1 MAVQEL
7 TQPIL
12 NPIAAFDATVE
23 HTISFV
29 AIGGAQVLGNRL
41 VISNNQTGA
50 VVYNQMQ
57 TTMRLEHVIPANT
70 LQNGGYYNAVVYTVS
85 SGGEES
91 VASTAVPFYC
101 YSRPTL
107 TINNIPATET
117 IENGT
122 YTFTASYSQAENELL
137 DSYQFTLYDSNRNI
151 LSQSNLIY
159 YQTDSSLS
167 YTFVGMSNDTAYYI
181 GITGET
187 VNGTQITSGL
197 VYFTV
202 RYSQPASF
210 AICDLVNDCENGYIQ
225 ISSNIVAI
233 DGKSNPDPPIYIDD
247 KEVDLRE
254 HGSWVEWDEGFDIQN
269 DFTMRVWGRDFN
281 EYENI
286 ITLKNDENTDSNPN
300 RIELKWMVGDVLKNL
315 PEYSSVNGYNINI
328 ENAEAT
334 TIENLRI
341 AGNSIQQTNSGEQIV
356 AGNGFVN
363 FNTVAE
369 KPINIEIEGTQE
381 QETREGYNLLQNKLT
396 DTTING
402 VTFKINEDKS
412 VTVNGTATASIIANL
427 LTGEYN
433 DNNATEP
440 LIIPDNITNCRLSG
454 CPSGGSSS
462 TYKLD
467 IYNQT
472 YALLATD
479 WGEGTNVTIDSQED
493 KKIARVRIIIYSGAT
508 VNNLTFKPMLVAGTE
523 EKPYEQYGA
532 MPSPDYPSPIKCL
545 GNNKNLLNTSLM
557 SETTKGGITSKI
569 NPDGSITFDGICK
582 VDNNVF
588 DFFNENKTKFMF
600 NAISKQTTISAFYVS
615 GNITDKNNEG
625 TFFRICDSN
634 YNGANINLTNLPAKK
649 IMTGIYNS
657 TSGNVFCDIRIDKNV
672 VLDNFTIMLKA
683 SNTLEDA
690 LIYSPYEQG
699 STLISKINK
708 NFYDNSGL
716 KNGLWISGT
725 NIGGNGSG
733 WYVYIKIKGGEKY
746 YISKK
751 NGKSE
756 SSYLELYACTT
767 ANVPAVGVPVID
779 DWIGS
784 SREYKE
790 LEIQTSENANYLFIG
805 LAAGNTT
812 VVTEEIQSLAV
823 EELMVEIGDTAINYV
838 EHQETDY
845 LLYIQQE
852 MLQGDYFVKDADGW
866 NEVHNWNKLI
876 LTGDESYNNNVGYIN
891 VGRFGIYPSLPANP
905 GSLANPN
912 ALSNYYKPEFVVA
925 NGNIFVSGVDGCVYM
940 INEAFKGNLDGFKEQ
955 LNSYYQENKPVYIYY
970 GLKTPTK
977 LSCTEEQNTILN
989 ELSNNM
995 SFVGENNI
1003 YTSGDLPI
1011 PIKVS
1016 DIATPTP
1023 SNPSDIYSVGEVRNL
1038 IDVAD
1043 FNIAYN
1049 QQYFQATNTNF
1060 VLKSN
1065 FIYTLSFNYEVNST
1079 TTDLYYT
1086 LGYGTDNYV
1095 GDITGTNQYTSLT
1108 SGRNSITFVVPDDM
1122 PANSILWVKF
1132 GQTIILADIDVNISN
1147 IQLEEGSILHNYE
1160 EPELY
1165 NIYPTISAKNI
1176 YNENSILY
1184 LKKENTTYSVI
1195 QNGYNI
1201 VPATIGEEAYF
1212 GIGWRNILNAGDTYA
1227 IGYSSLGNLTGFNL
1241 YMVDKNGQGVID
1253 EIEVNNG
1260 VFTAPEGVYDLQLTF
1275 GIDSSVSTNYV
1286 EIWNIQIEAN
1296 NTISQFETYT
1306 SNGSIISTDTPL
1318 RGIDNYRDLIAL
1330 ESPNLLNQAT
1340 QSGNVIGGET
1350 YYLNQSGDTTY
1361 YIWYYNIA
1369 GNLITFLDP
1378 EGQETSGVSGIRGS
1392 FTVHDEC
1399 VRITMTKSAN
1409 PEANDLTSDEIL
1421 SNEVSIT
1428 RGSTAQL
1435 YYPYVTQPSKI
1446 VNVGI
1451 ITFNGT
1457 ENWRMPATNEEN
1469 AVFANLAN
1477 TNIYDFSS
1485 DNDTQ
1490 LSNYFIWGGRKSGYQ
1505 RALDSGVGMYT
1516 YDDGHKYVYFVVPL
1530 SIASTVEEWTT
1541 WLQTINSSGKPLTN
1555 YYKLSNPAIYPLPD
1569 DNISAL
1575 SGLSTYNPIS
1585 NVYTNNQVLGNIS
1598 LDYVTGYS
1606 EQQTQNAY
1614 VQLKCY
1620 NSNNMPYFV
1629 HSNYID
1635 IPEDISTVFIWCRRR
1650 NNLFDLQI
1658 EDLGDYD
1665 GGEQPE
1671 DTNPPVVT
1679 LDIDL
1684 EEVTSS
1690 TIPVTAQ
1697 SIDDVG
1703 LRTVRFSKDN
1713 GQTWDEVVP
1722 VDGLSSTNSYTF
1734 TGLSANTLYTI
1745 RVEAIDLSGNI
1756 GGMSQQVT
1764 THVS

>member
-254 HGSWVEWDEGFDIQN
+254 PGSWVEWDEGFDIQN

-286 ITLKNDENTDSNPN
+286 ITLMNDENTDSNPN
-300 RIELKWMVGDVLKNL
+300 RIELKWMIGDVLKNL

-427 LTGEYN
+427 ITGEYN

-479 WGEGTNVTIDSQED
+479 WGEGTNVTINSQED

-523 EKPYEQYGA
+523 EKPYEQYGV
-532 MPSPDYPSPIKCL
+532 MPSPDYPSPVVCL
-545 GNNKNLLNTSLM
+545 GSNKNELNLEDLEISNNNGIDTYSIDSPNQITLKNKNTTSGTPYSYSFQAFKLNLKNGNYILQSKVDTNSTNYRIIIRGKKNGSNM
-557 SETTKGGITSKI
+557 TATQVLNQNTTSGSFNIDYSQCDEYTIELYANMNYIEQLVTTKYYDIKI
-569 NPDGSITFDGICK
+569 
-582 VDNNVF
+582 
-588 DFFNENKTKFMF
+588 E
-600 NAISKQTTISAFYVS
+600 
-615 GNITDKNNEG
+615 EG
-625 TFFRICDSN
+625 TE
-634 YNGANINLTNLPAKK
+634 A
-649 IMTGIYNS
+649 
-657 TSGNVFCDIRIDKNV
+657 TS
-672 VLDNFTIMLKA
+672 
-683 SNTLEDA
+683 
-690 LIYSPYEQG
+690 YSPPGQGSTKIKKDNGLHNIQVEQG
-699 STLISKINK
+699 SLNSSTGTIINADTRLRTADFVEIK
-708 NFYDNSGL
+708 NFNKIDCKGMTTCSVFFYDTNKTYLGRASTSWETLPFQFEILQNAVYL
-716 KNGLWISGT
+716 KAIFR
-725 NIGGNGSG
+725 
-733 WYVYIKIKGGEKY
+733 K
-746 YISKK
+746 
-751 NGKSE
+751 
-756 SSYLELYACTT
+756 
-767 ANVPAVGVPVID
+767 D
-779 DWIGS
+779 D
-784 SREYKE
+784 E
-790 LEIQTSENANYLFIG
+790 
-805 LAAGNTT
+805 
-812 VVTEEIQSLAV
+812 VVTPDMIKNLRLYSE
-823 EELMVEIGDTAINYV
+823 
-838 EHQETDY
+838 ETDY

-852 MLQGDYFVKDADGW
+852 MLEGDYFVKEADGW
-866 NEVHNWNKLI
+866 KEVHNWNKLI

-891 VGRFGIYPSLPANP
+891 IGRFGIYPSLPANP

-925 NGNIFVSGVDGCVYM
+925 NGNIFVSGVDECVYM

-977 LSCTEEQNTILN
+977 LSCTEEQNTILDQISST
-989 ELSNNM
+989 LSYKGQNN
-995 SFVGENNI
+995 V
-1003 YTSGDLPI
+1003 YTNADLPV
-1011 PIKVS
+1011 PIIIS
-1016 DIATPTP
+1016 DIQTPTP

-1108 SGRNSITFVVPDDM
+1108 SGRNSITFVVPDDI

-1184 LKKENTTYSVI
+1184 LKKENITYSVI

-1201 VPATIGEEAYF
+1201 VPATVGEEAYF

-1275 GIDSSVSTNYV
+1275 GIDSSVATNYV

-1296 NTISQFETYT
+1296 NTVSQFETYT

-1330 ESPNLLNQAT
+1330 ESPNLLNQAN
-1340 QSGNVIGGET
+1340 QSGNVVGGET

-1446 VNVGI
+1446 VNVGT

-1457 ENWRMPATNEEN
+1457 ESWRMPATNEQN

-1516 YDDGHKYVYFVVPL
+1516 NDDGHKYVYFVVPL

>member
-254 HGSWVEWDEGFDIQN
+254 PGSWVEWDEGFDIQN

-286 ITLKNDENTDSNPN
+286 ITLMNDENTDSNPN

-427 LTGEYN
+427 ITGEYN

-467 IYNQT
+467 IYNQN

-523 EKPYEQYGA
+523 EKPYEPYGV
-532 MPSPDYPSPIKCL
+532 MPSPEYPSEIKCL
-545 GNNKNLLNTSLM
+545 GSNKNEFNDSNVYNGYILV
-557 SETTKGGITSKI
+557 KVGGKVGYKSSAL
-569 NPDGSITFDGICK
+569 SITYKKCCK
-582 VDNNVF
+582 LTENVNYMLS
-588 DFFNENKTKFMF
+588 FN
-600 NAISKQTTISAFYVS
+600 
-615 GNITDKNNEG
+615 KNNPVATAAKSCAIVDEDENVLQVFNLNPAEETMIITPTNTGYLYLVMDINATNIKIEEG
-625 TFFRICDSN
+625 TE
-634 YNGANINLTNLPAKK
+634 A
-649 IMTGIYNS
+649 
-657 TSGNVFCDIRIDKNV
+657 TS
-672 VLDNFTIMLKA
+672 
-683 SNTLEDA
+683 
-690 LIYSPYEQG
+690 YSPYGQG

-708 NFYDNSGL
+708 NFLNLNNLEVANNNGIDTYSIDNPNQITL
-716 KNGLWISGT
+716 KNKATTSGIPYSYAFQAFHLNLPQGDYNLSAKTKT
-725 NIGGNGSG
+725 NSTNYRIIIRGKRDGS
-733 WYVYIKIKGGEKY
+733 
-746 YISKK
+746 
-751 NGKSE
+751 N
-756 SSYLELYACTT
+756 TT
-767 ANVPAVGVPVID
+767 AVEVLSQNKNNGNFNID
-779 DWIGS
+779 YSQCD
-784 SREYKE
+784 EYAIE
-790 LEIQTSENANYLFIG
+790 FYAN
-805 LAAGNTT
+805 
-812 VVTEEIQSLAV
+812 QS
-823 EELMVEIGDTAINYV
+823 YV
-838 EHQETDY
+838 EQLVTTTYYDIQIQKGNIATDY
-845 LLYIQQE
+845 IEHQQKDYILPIQQE
-852 MLQGDYFVKDADGW
+852 MLKGDYFIKEADSW
-866 NEVHNWNKLI
+866 KEVHNWNKLI
-876 LTGDESYNNNVGYIN
+876 LTGDESYNNSVGYIN
-891 VGRFGIYPSLPANP
+891 IGRFGIYPSLPANP

-925 NGNIFVSGVDGCVYM
+925 DGNIFVSGVDGCVYM

-1108 SGRNSITFVVPDDM
+1108 SGRNSITFVVPDDI

-1184 LKKENTTYSVI
+1184 LKKENITYSVI

-1201 VPATIGEEAYF
+1201 VPATVGEEAYF

-1296 NTISQFETYT
+1296 NTVSQFETYT

-1340 QSGNVIGGET
+1340 QSGNVVGGET

-1428 RGSTAQL
+1428 RGSTAQS
-1435 YYPYVTQPSKI
+1435 YYPYITQPSKI
-1446 VNVGI
+1446 VNVGT

-1457 ENWRMPATNEEN
+1457 ESWRMPATNEQN

-1516 YDDGHKYVYFVVPL
+1516 NDDGHKYVYFVVPL

>member
-107 TINNIPATET
+107 TINNILATET

-254 HGSWVEWDEGFDIQN
+254 PGSWVEWDEGFDIQN

-381 QETREGYNLLQNKLT
+381 QETISGIQILQNT
-396 DTTING
+396 NQGATG
-402 VTFKINEDKS
+402 YTFS
-412 VTVNGTATASIIANL
+412 
-427 LTGEYN
+427 
-433 DNNATEP
+433 
-440 LIIPDNITNCRLSG
+440 TN
-454 CPSGGSSS
+454 PSGLGTIQARELAGGNGAIFSLTQDLTSWKYITRNANIS
-462 TYKLD
+462 QLKNNTTYTIQFDCKTN
-467 IYNQT
+467 YNESQ
-472 YALLATD
+472 LL
-479 WGEGTNVTIDSQED
+479 
-493 KKIARVRIIIYSGAT
+493 VRIQYGDTSQNFLSFPRAT
-508 VNNLTFKPMLVAGTE
+508 VNNERKRIKLVATSNDTALTGQLLYIQPNALNTVGEEFTISNLILVEGDYSNTELEWEDYTNLEGSPSPNYPSEVVCLGSNKNIFDGTNKNYYINQQANSCGVAGGNSGSIIDVKGKSNVTISSSIVQTRFRAGCVNSEVTDAYAHTIYNGVNKDNRTEMTINCEGYNYLIINATDLSKIKVEKGTE
-523 EKPYEQYGA
+523 A
-532 MPSPDYPSPIKCL
+532 
-545 GNNKNLLNTSLM
+545 TS
-557 SETTKGGITSKI
+557 
-569 NPDGSITFDGICK
+569 
-582 VDNNVF
+582 
-588 DFFNENKTKFMF
+588 
-600 NAISKQTTISAFYVS
+600 
-615 GNITDKNNEG
+615 
-625 TFFRICDSN
+625 
-634 YNGANINLTNLPAKK
+634 
-649 IMTGIYNS
+649 
-657 TSGNVFCDIRIDKNV
+657 
-672 VLDNFTIMLKA
+672 
-683 SNTLEDA
+683 
-690 LIYSPYEQG
+690 YSPPGQGSTKIKKDNGLHNIQVEQG
-699 STLISKINK
+699 SLNSSTGTIINADTRLRTADFVEIK
-708 NFYDNSGL
+708 NFNKIDCKGMTTCNVFFYDTNKTYLGRASTSWETLPFQFEILQNAVYL
-716 KNGLWISGT
+716 KAIFR
-725 NIGGNGSG
+725 
-733 WYVYIKIKGGEKY
+733 K
-746 YISKK
+746 
-751 NGKSE
+751 
-756 SSYLELYACTT
+756 
-767 ANVPAVGVPVID
+767 D
-779 DWIGS
+779 D
-784 SREYKE
+784 E
-790 LEIQTSENANYLFIG
+790 
-805 LAAGNTT
+805 
-812 VVTEEIQSLAV
+812 VVTPDMIKNLRLYSE
-823 EELMVEIGDTAINYV
+823 
-838 EHQETDY
+838 ETDY

-852 MLQGDYFVKDADGW
+852 MLNGDYFVKEADGW
-866 NEVHNWNKLI
+866 KEVHIWNKLI
-876 LTGDESYNNNVGYIN
+876 FTGQENWDKSGASTDE
-891 VGRFGIYPSLPANP
+891 
-905 GSLANPN
+905 
-912 ALSNYYKPEFVVA
+912 
-925 NGNIFVSGVDGCVYM
+925 IFVATLDIENGVDGYGYS
-940 INEAFKGNLDGFKEQ
+940 NYFR
-955 LNSYYQENKPVYIYY
+955 YY
-970 GLKTPTK
+970 GHVEIGCFSVYNNGANIRFCVDSSVISDINRFKTMLADKYNAGNPAYAFYKTTTTTK

-1086 LGYGTDNYV
+1086 LGYGTDSYV

-1184 LKKENTTYSVI
+1184 LKKENITYSVI

-1201 VPATIGEEAYF
+1201 VPATVGEEAYF

-1446 VNVGI
+1446 VNIGVINNLNSTSGTWYLNTNYQNSCMFQLNGDFDFKVVSNTNDI
-1451 ITFNGT
+1451 YVISNQFLGNSFNNVINDNGYGYICLG
-1457 ENWRMPATNEEN
+1457 TNEGRLLINILNSITGIESGDN
-1469 AVFANLAN
+1469 NSTRLNKFKTWIDQQNQ
-1477 TNIYDFSS
+1477 TNPINVY
-1485 DNDTQ
+1485 
-1490 LSNYFIWGGRKSGYQ
+1490 
-1505 RALDSGVGMYT
+1505 
-1516 YDDGHKYVYFVVPL
+1516 YV
-1530 SIASTVEEWTT
+1530 
-1541 WLQTINSSGKPLTN
+1541 K
-1555 YYKLSNPAIYPLPD
+1555 SNPAIYPLPKES
-1569 DNISAL
+1569 ITGL
-1575 SGLSTYNPIS
+1575 SELSTYNPIS

-1665 GGEQPE
+1665 GEEQPE

>member
-254 HGSWVEWDEGFDIQN
+254 PGSWVEWDEGFDIQN

-286 ITLKNDENTDSNPN
+286 ITLMNDENTDSNPN

-328 ENAEAT
+328 ENAETT

-381 QETREGYNLLQNKLT
+381 QETREGYNLLKNT
-396 DTTING
+396 ATTQTVNG
-402 VTFKINEDKS
+402 ITF
-412 VTVNGTATASIIANL
+412 TVNSDGTVIANGTATSQSTLKINQSL
-427 LTGEYN
+427 SLNQGSY
-433 DNNATEP
+433 
-440 LIIPDNITNCRLSG
+440 RLSG

-462 TYKLD
+462 TYRFRLFRTNTNAIPETGNGTVFEITEEIKFRYLD
-467 IYNQT
+467 IAIEANT
-472 YALLATD
+472 TVSNLL
-479 WGEGTNVTIDSQED
+479 
-493 KKIARVRIIIYSGAT
+493 
-508 VNNLTFKPMLVAGTE
+508 FKPMIVEGTE
-523 EKPYEQYGA
+523 EKEYEPYGV
-532 MPSPDYPSPIKCL
+532 MPSPEYPSPVVCV
-545 GNNKNLLNTSLM
+545 GSNKNLLNTSLM
-557 SETTKGGITSKI
+557 TETTKGGITSKI
-569 NPDGSITFDGICK
+569 NPDGSITFDGICN

-588 DFFNENKTKFMF
+588 DFFIENQTKFMF

-625 TFFRICDSN
+625 AFFRICDSN
-634 YNGANINLTNLPAKK
+634 YNGGNINLTNLPAEK

-672 VLDNFTIMLKA
+672 VLDNFTIKVKA
-683 SNTLEDA
+683 ANTLEDA
-690 LIYSPYEQG
+690 LTYSPYGQGSTEIKKDNGLHNIQVEQG
-699 STLISKINK
+699 SLNSSTGTIIDADTRLRTADFVEIK
-708 NFYDNSGL
+708 NFNKIDCKGMTTCSVFFYDTNKTYLGRASTSWETLPFQFEILQNAVYL
-716 KNGLWISGT
+716 KAIFR
-725 NIGGNGSG
+725 
-733 WYVYIKIKGGEKY
+733 K
-746 YISKK
+746 
-751 NGKSE
+751 
-756 SSYLELYACTT
+756 
-767 ANVPAVGVPVID
+767 D
-779 DWIGS
+779 D
-784 SREYKE
+784 E
-790 LEIQTSENANYLFIG
+790 
-805 LAAGNTT
+805 
-812 VVTEEIQSLAV
+812 VVTPDMIKNLRLYSE
-823 EELMVEIGDTAINYV
+823 
-838 EHQETDY
+838 ETDY

-852 MLQGDYFVKDADGW
+852 MLEGDYFERTNSGW

-891 VGRFGIYPSLPANP
+891 IGRFGIYPSLPANP

-1086 LGYGTDNYV
+1086 LGYGTDSYV

-1108 SGRNSITFVVPDDM
+1108 SGRNSITFVVPDDI

-1184 LKKENTTYSVI
+1184 LKKENITYSVI

-1201 VPATIGEEAYF
+1201 VPATVGEEAYF

-1296 NTISQFETYT
+1296 NTVSQFETYT

-1340 QSGNVIGGET
+1340 QSGNVVGGET

-1421 SNEVSIT
+1421 SNQVSIT
-1428 RGSTAQL
+1428 KGSTAQS
-1435 YYPYVTQPSKI
+1435 YYPYITQPSKI
-1446 VNVGI
+1446 VNIGVINNLNSTSGTWYLNTNYQNSCMFQLNGDFDFKVVSNTNDI
-1451 ITFNGT
+1451 YVISNQFLGNSFNNVTNDDGYGYICLG
-1457 ENWRMPATNEEN
+1457 TNEGRLLINILNSITGIESGDSN
-1469 AVFANLAN
+1469 STRLNKFKTWIDQQNQ
-1477 TNIYDFSS
+1477 TNPINVY
-1485 DNDTQ
+1485 
-1490 LSNYFIWGGRKSGYQ
+1490 
-1505 RALDSGVGMYT
+1505 
-1516 YDDGHKYVYFVVPL
+1516 YV
-1530 SIASTVEEWTT
+1530 
-1541 WLQTINSSGKPLTN
+1541 K
-1555 YYKLSNPAIYPLPD
+1555 SNPAIYPLPEES
-1569 DNISAL
+1569 IIAL
-1575 SGLSTYNPIS
+1575 SELSTYNPIS
-1585 NVYTNNQVLGNIS
+1585 NVYTENQVLGNIN
-1598 LDYVTGYS
+1598 LDYITGYS

-1614 VQLKCY
+1614 IQLKCY
-1620 NSNNMPYFV
+1620 NSNNMPYFI

-1635 IPEDISTVFIWCRRR
+1635 IPEDTSTVFIWCRRK

-1658 EDLGDYD
+1658 EDLGDYS
-1665 GGEQPE
+1665 GGDQPI
-1671 DTNPPVVT
+1671 DPNPPVVT

-1697 SIDDVG
+1697 SIDEVG

>member
-254 HGSWVEWDEGFDIQN
+254 PGSWVEWDEGFDIQN

-286 ITLKNDENTDSNPN
+286 ITLMNDENTDSNPN
-300 RIELKWMVGDVLKNL
+300 RIELKWMIGDVLKNL

-381 QETREGYNLLQNKLT
+381 QETISGIQILQNT
-396 DTTING
+396 NQGATG
-402 VTFKINEDKS
+402 YTFS
-412 VTVNGTATASIIANL
+412 
-427 LTGEYN
+427 
-433 DNNATEP
+433 
-440 LIIPDNITNCRLSG
+440 TN
-454 CPSGGSSS
+454 PSGLGTIQARELAGGNGAIFSLTQDLTSWKYITRNANIS
-462 TYKLD
+462 QLKNNTTYTIQFD
-467 IYNQT
+467 CETNYNESQ
-472 YALLATD
+472 LL
-479 WGEGTNVTIDSQED
+479 
-493 KKIARVRIIIYSGAT
+493 VRIQYGDTSQNFLSFPRAT
-508 VNNLTFKPMLVAGTE
+508 VNNEQKRIKLVATSNDTALTGQLLYIQPNALNTVGEEFTISNLILVEGDYSNTELEWEDYTNLEGSPSPNYPSEVVCLGSNKNIFDGTNKNYYINQQANSCGVAGGNSGSIIDVKGKSNVTISSSIVQTRFRAGCVNSEVTDAYAHTIYNGVNKDNRTEMTINCEGYNYLIINATDLSKIKVEEGTE
-523 EKPYEQYGA
+523 A
-532 MPSPDYPSPIKCL
+532 
-545 GNNKNLLNTSLM
+545 TS
-557 SETTKGGITSKI
+557 
-569 NPDGSITFDGICK
+569 
-582 VDNNVF
+582 
-588 DFFNENKTKFMF
+588 
-600 NAISKQTTISAFYVS
+600 
-615 GNITDKNNEG
+615 
-625 TFFRICDSN
+625 
-634 YNGANINLTNLPAKK
+634 
-649 IMTGIYNS
+649 
-657 TSGNVFCDIRIDKNV
+657 
-672 VLDNFTIMLKA
+672 
-683 SNTLEDA
+683 
-690 LIYSPYEQG
+690 YSPYNQG
-699 STLISKINK
+699 SVLISKVNK
-708 NFYDNSGL
+708 NFYDKDNIQFYNNNSSLFENTSNNNNARLRTNSFVL
-716 KNGLWISGT
+716 KEGSYIISGIPD
-725 NIGGNGSG
+725 NVNLLDVRAYNSEKE
-733 WYVYIKIKGGEKY
+733 YIEDGVTL
-746 YISKK
+746 SKK
-751 NGKSE
+751 NFTLKQGIEYIHLLFNHPNNSNISANE
-756 SSYLELYACTT
+756 FSN
-767 ANVPAVGVPVID
+767 ANVMIEK
-779 DWIGS
+779 GS
-784 SREYKE
+784 
-790 LEIQTSENANYLFIG
+790 TA
-805 LAAGNTT
+805 
-812 VVTEEIQSLAV
+812 TE
-823 EELMVEIGDTAINYV
+823 YV
-838 EHQETDY
+838 EHQQTDY

-852 MLQGDYFVKDADGW
+852 MLEGDYFVKEADGW
-866 NEVHNWNKLI
+866 KEVHSYSKKIFNGTEAWNLESLSQGNNFYTNI
-876 LTGDESYNNNVGYIN
+876 PDALGDTTAPVYSNCFMYYNGFLSKNYSCRI
-891 VGRFGIYPSLPANP
+891 S
-905 GSLANPN
+905 GSKNLNLRCSEKNTAEEFKQMLADKYN
-912 ALSNYYKPEFVVA
+912 A
-925 NGNIFVSGVDGCVYM
+925 GN
-940 INEAFKGNLDGFKEQ
+940 
-955 LNSYYQENKPVYIYY
+955 PVYIFYK
-970 GLKTPTK
+970 LATPTRIT
-977 LSCTEEQNTILN
+977 CTSEQNTILN

-1086 LGYGTDNYV
+1086 LGYGTDSYV

-1108 SGRNSITFVVPDDM
+1108 SGRNSITFVVPDDI

-1184 LKKENTTYSVI
+1184 LKKENITYSVI

-1227 IGYSSLGNLTGFNL
+1227 ISYSSLGNLTGFNL

-1296 NTISQFETYT
+1296 NTVSQFETYT

-1340 QSGNVIGGET
+1340 QSGNVVGGET

-1399 VRITMTKSAN
+1399 VKITMTKSAN
-1409 PEANDLTSDEIL
+1409 AEANDLTSDEIL

-1428 RGSTAQL
+1428 KGSTAQL

-1446 VNVGI
+1446 VNVGT

-1457 ENWRMPATNEEN
+1457 ESWRMPATDEEN
-1469 AVFANLAN
+1469 AVFVNLLN
-1477 TNIYDFSS
+1477 TTIYDFSS
-1485 DNDTQ
+1485 DYDTQ
-1490 LSNYFIWGGRKSGYQ
+1490 LSNYFVWGGKVSGYPQ
-1505 RALDSGVGMYT
+1505 ALNRGVGIYT
-1516 YDDGHKYVYFVVPL
+1516 YIDSANYRFVYFVVPL